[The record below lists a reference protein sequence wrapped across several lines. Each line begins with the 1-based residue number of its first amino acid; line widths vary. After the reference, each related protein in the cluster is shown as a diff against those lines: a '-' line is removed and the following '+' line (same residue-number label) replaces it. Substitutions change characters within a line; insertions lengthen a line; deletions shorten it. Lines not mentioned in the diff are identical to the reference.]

1 MNEIF
6 GPINYFFEQLLL
18 SFLPFWKEFFILIAA
33 VAWPA
38 SLLLIAYWF
47 KGSIAEVIK
56 RLSNVEVGNLKLG
69 LQHPQQQSLEK
80 NEELKTRLQSIAKNG
95 LDPNVLSQFE
105 KSISDDLKKLNDS
118 DRLPWLVTS
127 LAQAIAEKIFAIAY
141 ANIFGSQIIALKEL
155 NTRGPHVIEAAEK
168 YFQELRERDPL
179 FSDWNLGHY
188 LHFLKVF
195 NFIEEKD
202 STYSITA
209 FGKEFLLFLTRYQLS
224 EQRQH

>member
-1 MNEIF
+1 MLEYAYEPWTGIPYLF
-6 GPINYFFEQLLL
+6 LLFDTFKGL
-18 SFLPFWKEFFILIAA
+18 
-33 VAWPA
+33 AWPA
-38 SLLLIAYWF
+38 FLLCIAYWF
-47 KGSIAEVIK
+47 KGPIAEVIK

-80 NEELKTRLQSIAKNG
+80 NEELTTRLHSIATNG
-95 LDPNVLSQFE
+95 LDPNVLSPFE
-105 KSISDDLKKLNDS
+105 KSILDDLKKLDES
-118 DRLPWLVTS
+118 EKSSWLVTS
-127 LAQAIAEKIFAIAY
+127 LAQAIAERIFATAY

-168 YFQELRERDPL
+168 YFQELRGRDPL
-179 FSDWNLGHY
+179 FSDWDLGHY

-195 NFIEEKD
+195 NFIEQKD